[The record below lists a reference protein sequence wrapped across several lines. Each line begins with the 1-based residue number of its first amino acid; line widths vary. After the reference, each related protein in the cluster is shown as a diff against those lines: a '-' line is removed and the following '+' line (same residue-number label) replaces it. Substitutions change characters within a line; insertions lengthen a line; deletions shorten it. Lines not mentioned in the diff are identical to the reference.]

1 MNLRETVDLT
11 PAPASDIFDHEP
23 RNPYQEDQGQMI
35 NCAFE
40 NGSPASLRHVVVH
53 AIVEKDGAL
62 LLVRRAPHLLEGGKF
77 GLPGGFL
84 DRDELLGEGVL
95 RELREETGW
104 DGRVVALLRINS
116 RPDRPHEDRQ
126 NVAFDFVV
134 APLQKVG
141 EPDAESTDVA
151 WVPIDALPPADSL
164 AFDHGETV
172 RLYLESRGK
181 SGLLPILV

>member
-1 MNLRETVDLT
+1 
-11 PAPASDIFDHEP
+11 
-23 RNPYQEDQGQMI
+23 MI
-35 NCAFE
+35 TCIFE
-40 NGSPASLRHVVVH
+40 NGSRASLRHVVVH
-53 AIVEKDGAL
+53 AVVEKDGAL
-62 LLVRRAPHLLEGGKF
+62 LLARRAPHLLEGGKF

-84 DRDELLGEGVL
+84 DRDESLSDGVL

-104 DGRVVALLRINS
+104 EGKVVALLRINS

-141 EPDAESTDVA
+141 VPDEESSAVE

-172 RLYLESRGK
+172 RLYLDARGK
-181 SGLLPILV
+181 SGLIPILV